1 MAAIRRNAIRSLSA
15 IAIVYCLALIALVN
29 LENRLVYPGAYMPP
43 TRVSPP
49 SSASQDSPTPSPVPA
64 QRTRSQNRQPII
76 DVGYRTCD
84 GILLRGRL
92 LESSASQ
99 SAPEGQSAPDGQ
111 SAAEDSSHDAISNT
125 KETVLVLHGN
135 GNRAVYLN
143 DRITRISNYLN
154 ANVLA
159 AEYRGFEDSHTPSEE
174 GLLQDCIA
182 AMDFLCKRYDL
193 TPDEVTIFGTSLGGG
208 CATALAAQRGAKVVI
223 LDRTFDRLVDVAA
236 HKYPIFPVRSLMK
249 NRFDS
254 LSHLQVYRGPLIMI
268 HGDRDEV
275 VAMERGRN
283 LFEQAACSPKHWI
296 EIPGLSHMMRLS
308 DNTLS
313 LMQQKFKDFTVD
325 ASTGLKPL
333 LPADR
338 STSSKLEK
346 LSAPGQTY
354 AKSIMN
360 IEASTAAEAQST
372 SEAAP
377 DLTKASA
384 ERIE

>member
-15 IAIVYCLALIALVN
+15 LAIVYCLALIALVN

-49 SSASQDSPTPSPVPA
+49 SSASQDPPTPSPIPS

-76 DVGYRTCD
+76 DVSYRTCD
-84 GILLRGRL
+84 GILLWGRL
-92 LESSASQ
+92 LESPSAS
-99 SAPEGQSAPDGQ
+99 EGQSAP
-111 SAAEDSSHDAISNT
+111 EDSSHDAISNT

-135 GNRAVYLN
+135 GNRAVYLD
-143 DRITRISNYLN
+143 DRITRIANYLN

-174 GLLQDCIA
+174 GLQQDCIA
-182 AMDFLCKRYDL
+182 AMDFLCKRYNL
-193 TPDEVTIFGTSLGGG
+193 SPDQVTIFGTSLGGG

-236 HKYPIFPVRSLMK
+236 HNYPIFPVRSLMK

-254 LSHLQVYRGPLIMI
+254 LSHLQIYRGPLIMI

-308 DNTLS
+308 DHTLS

-325 ASTGLKPL
+325 ASAGLKPL
-333 LPADR
+333 PPADR
-338 STSSKLEK
+338 STSSELEK

-360 IEASTAAEAQST
+360 IEASTASEAQST